1 MINSYLGLLAENF
14 RSHLTTSTKENMEE
28 IEWEELLSLREEM
41 NANLMAQG
49 AEVQEKYVELLVKSL
64 EGKGDPPVRTV
75 NRTS

>member
-1 MINSYLGLLAENF
+1 
-14 RSHLTTSTKENMEE
+14 MEE